1 MNLIDRFNSFAA
13 DFEACIVDDR
23 WDRLEKHFAENA
35 TYWNVGGSDP
45 KIKGRHSIIKFLK
58 NDVSNN
64 DRKFDSRRLQA
75 ITEPIVVGDKL
86 SRNWR
91 CTYKLSGAPDLVVE
105 GEARYIFEG
114 ELIQS
119 MEEEITPAAMERYLA
134 WMDNYASRLGD

>member
-58 NDVSNN
+58 NDVSSN

-75 ITEPIVVGDKL
+75 ITEPTVVDDKL

>member
-35 TYWNVGGSDP
+35 TYWNVGGPDP

-75 ITEPIVVGDKL
+75 ITEPTVVGDKL
-86 SRNWR
+86 TRNWR
-91 CTYKLSGAPDLVVE
+91 CTDKLSGAPDLVVE

>member
-58 NDVSNN
+58 NDVSSN

-75 ITEPIVVGDKL
+75 ITEPTVVGDKL

>member
-13 DFEACIVDDR
+13 DFEACIVEDR

-58 NDVSNN
+58 NDVSSN

-75 ITEPIVVGDKL
+75 ITEPTVVGDKL
-86 SRNWR
+86 SQNWR
-91 CTYKLSGAPDLVVE
+91 CIYKLSGAPDLVVE